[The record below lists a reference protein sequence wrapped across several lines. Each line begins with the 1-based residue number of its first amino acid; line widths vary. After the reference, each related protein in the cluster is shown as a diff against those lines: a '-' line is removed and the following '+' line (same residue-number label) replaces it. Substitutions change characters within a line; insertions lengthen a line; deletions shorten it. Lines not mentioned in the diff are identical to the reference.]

1 MLYSHFTLE
10 KMVAINQSPPLH
22 LYKLAGHIFIYT
34 FIALFILLS
43 FVLKLVMFSR
53 KEDKTKPLQVFPLV
67 WLALMMLSF
76 IISLKPVN

>member
-43 FVLKLVMFSR
+43 FVLKLVMRCFLE
-53 KEDKTKPLQVFPLV
+53 KKTKLNHFRCFP
-67 WLALMMLSF
+67 
-76 IISLKPVN
+76 

>member
-1 MLYSHFTLE
+1 
-10 KMVAINQSPPLH
+10 
-22 LYKLAGHIFIYT
+22 
-34 FIALFILLS
+34 
-43 FVLKLVMFSR
+43 MFSR